1 MKVDWRGILKDILD
15 GQNNNLKMINLRI
28 KSNEDEIEK
37 LRSALDHIPPS
48 KKRERSKIKY
58 AIVVHKNKLND
69 LIEKK
74 NSLLEKRA
82 TASGTSQGAKKK
94 PQKNSAKV
102 FSKKVRLKFR

>member
-15 GQNNNLKMINLRI
+15 GQNNNLNMINLRI

-37 LRSALDHIPPS
+37 FLDVLPEIRS
-48 KKRERSKIKY
+48 KRERSKIKY

>member
-1 MKVDWRGILKDILD
+1 MKVDWWGILKDILD
-15 GQNNNLKMINLRI
+15 GQNNNLNMINLRI
-28 KSNEDEIEK
+28 KNNEDEIENK
-37 LRSALDHIPPS
+37 EDALASPRS
-48 KKRERSKIKY
+48 KRERSKIKY
-58 AIVVHKNKLND
+58 AIGVHKKKLND

>member
-1 MKVDWRGILKDILD
+1 MKVDWWGILKDILD

-37 LRSALDHIPPS
+37 FLDVLPEIRS
-48 KKRERSKIKY
+48 KRERSKIKY

>member
-37 LRSALDHIPPS
+37 FLDVLPEIRS
-48 KKRERSKIKY
+48 KRERSKIKY

>member
-1 MKVDWRGILKDILD
+1 MKVDWRGILKDILN
-15 GQNNNLKMINLRI
+15 GQNDNLKMNSIRI

-58 AIVVHKNKLND
+58 AIGVHKNKLND

-74 NSLLEKRA
+74 DILLEKRA

-102 FSKKVRLKFR
+102 VSKKVRLKFR

>member
-1 MKVDWRGILKDILD
+1 MKVDWWGILKDILD

-37 LRSALDHIPPS
+37 FLDVLPEIRS
-48 KKRERSKIKY
+48 KRERSKIKY

-74 NSLLEKRA
+74 DILLEKRA